1 MQIRAIGAGRKS
13 LFAVFLLTVSAA
25 ACGDNLLPKPD
36 AGGTGGATGGS
47 GGSGGSGLDGGGSGG
62 MATDSGVDGG
72 GGQADAG
79 SGGGAGLGGASGG
92 VGGTGGSTG
101 GVGGGTGGV
110 GGKGGGVGGTGGTNT
125 GGTGGTGTGGTG
137 TGGTGTGGTGTGGMG
152 TGGTGTGGQGTG
164 GQAGSGTGG
173 TAGTGSGGSTG
184 GSSGTGGTIGCQ
196 TALDCSNGQLCDGA
210 SHTCVP
216 CPTDSACRSGY
227 GPQHVCV
234 SGACIGGD
242 CHVFSD
248 CSNGQLCVNNFCTN
262 CTTDTACMSVY
273 GNDHLCIS
281 GGCVAG
287 ECRTATDCP
296 AGSGQIC
303 SASFTCT
310 TCSTDNE
317 CQSGYGANHLC
328 VNGSCVAGNCRQTS
342 DCGGGRIC
350 DTATLTCVACPDDA
364 TCMANY
370 PGQQL
375 CLNGSCVAGNCR
387 LAADCTPGLVCDVAT
402 HMCGACTTD
411 PSCTAAYGSGQL
423 CIGGT
428 CVVGQCRTSPDCPG
442 GAICNTS
449 AHTCGVCTLDS
460 ECVAGYGNNHL
471 CIGGACVSGT
481 CHATADCG
489 GGEICDGT
497 THTCSPCGSDNACVT
512 AYGPQHV
519 CIGNVCVAGNC
530 HTSNDCTSG
539 GQLCDQP
546 THSCKGCGSD
556 ASCQSDSTYGVT
568 TVCVAGGCVSGD
580 CHGPSSDCPSGQLCG
595 ISQTDTCGACVSDA
609 QCIAD
614 PSYGAGNICY
624 QGICQLGDCHGTS
637 SDCKAANAGRICG
650 AVTAN
655 DCGSCS
661 GDAQCQADP
670 VYGSATICETTTGQP
685 KTGTC
690 ITAACSTSGPCA
702 ANTSDFCCNDIC
714 TAGNCCL
721 DADCAGNPMF
731 GSIYRCVNNSCT
743 GCSAATGNTYFVDPV
758 NGDDGTATGSGI
770 AAGVATPS
778 CSFKTVT
785 HALSVASTVGAA
797 GTKIVI
803 VGVSGQTTVLA
814 GETFPIV
821 VPANVAISTKLG
833 PIRLNMPS
841 GSDTSFG
848 GFQLVG
854 DQSVIAPDPSA
865 PITIDGASNSSGI
878 GIAVSPGAGKITAVS
893 YVTVQNSGGNGIA
906 VTNGTLNIGQ
916 GVTVTNAGSASK
928 HHDGL
933 NVAGGTVN
941 IVVPAG
947 QIATSFT
954 NNTEHGI
961 YVTGAAVLNVS
972 GVPVVPANGQGT
984 VVTSGNAF
992 DGLEI
997 FETAGAAPTS
1007 TVSGLVAW
1015 GNTKQGVQL
1024 FGGEKV
1030 KIRGSVLLNNK
1041 LNGLLVTSSDPSA
1054 ASNNLATIDLGT
1066 AGDPGLNQLQAS
1078 NGSNPDLTG
1087 LCVAMSPGQG
1097 TLVLSAEGNV
1107 FAGPTNCASSTN
1119 AIVRST
1125 SCTGGVDLGIIAA
1138 MGTSVGVDLASCQ

>member
-1 MQIRAIGAGRKS
+1 MQIRPTWGVVKPF
-13 LFAVFLLTVSAA
+13 LAVLMMAVSAA
-25 ACGDNLLPKPD
+25 ACGDNLRAQPD
-36 AGGTGGATGGS
+36 AADVNANGGSGGVGQDGGGTGGTGTGGDVD
-47 GGSGGSGLDGGGSGG
+47 GAAGQAGGG
-62 MATDSGVDGG
+62 TDGS
-72 GGQADAG
+72 AG
-79 SGGGAGLGGASGG
+79 RGGASGN
-92 VGGTGGSTG
+92 GGAGTDG
-101 GVGGGTGGV
+101 GVGGGMAGA
-110 GGKGGGVGGTGGTNT
+110 GGGGIGGIGGGAGGN

-137 TGGTGTGGTGTGGMG
+137 TGGIGTGGMAG
-152 TGGTGTGGQGTG
+152 STG
-164 GQAGSGTGG
+164 GQAGGGTGG
-173 TAGTGSGGSTG
+173 SAGSGGAAG
-184 GSSGTGGTIGCQ
+184 GSSGTGGAGGCQ
-196 TALDCSNGQLCDGA
+196 TALDCSNGQICDGA

-234 SGACIGGD
+234 AGACISGD
-242 CHVFSD
+242 CHSFID
-248 CSNGQLCVNNFCTN
+248 CSNGQLCVGNLCTN
-262 CTTDTACMSVY
+262 CTSDGACMSVY
-273 GNDHLCIS
+273 GADHLCVS

-287 ECRTATDCP
+287 ECRTASDCP
-296 AGSGQIC
+296 AGSGEIC
-303 SASFTCT
+303 DASFTCT
-310 TCSTDNE
+310 ACATDTQ

-350 DTATLTCVACPDDA
+350 DTATLTCVACPDDP

-370 PGQQL
+370 PGQEL

-387 LAADCTPGLVCDVAT
+387 VATDCAPGLVCDVAS

-423 CIGGT
+423 CIGGS
-428 CVVGQCRTSPDCPG
+428 CIVGQCRTSPDCPSAG
-442 GAICNTS
+442 ICNAS
-449 AHTCGVCTLDS
+449 AHTCGPCSLDS

-481 CHATADCG
+481 CHVTADCG

-497 THTCSPCGSDNACVT
+497 THTCGPCAGDSACLT

-519 CIGNVCVAGNC
+519 CLGNVCVAGDC
-530 HTSNDCTSG
+530 HSSHDCTG

-546 THSCKGCGSD
+546 THFCQACASD
-556 ASCQSDSTYGVT
+556 TACQSDSTYGVT

-580 CHGPSSDCPSGQLCG
+580 CHGASSDCPTGQLCG
-595 ISQTDTCGACVSDA
+595 ISQADTCGPCASDA
-609 QCIAD
+609 QCVAD
-614 PSYGAGNICY
+614 ASYGPGNICY

-637 SDCKAANAGRICG
+637 SDCMGLNAGLICG
-650 AVTAN
+650 ALTAN
-655 DCGSCS
+655 DCGPCS
-661 GDAQCQADP
+661 GDAQCQADL
-670 VYGSATICETTTGQP
+670 VYGSSTICETTSGQLS
-685 KTGTC
+685 TGTC
-690 ITAACSTSGPCA
+690 VSAACSTSGPCA
-702 ANTSDFCCNDIC
+702 ANSADFCCNDIC

-721 DADCAGNPMF
+721 DADCAGNPSF
-731 GSIYRCVNNSCT
+731 GSSYRCVNNSCT
-743 GCSAATGNTYFVDPV
+743 GCSAATGNTYFVDPI
-758 NGDDGTATGSGI
+758 NGDDATATGSGV

-785 HALSVASTVGAA
+785 HALSVASTVGAI

-803 VGVSGQTTVLA
+803 VGASSQTVVLDG
-814 GETFPIV
+814 GETLPIV
-821 VPANVAISTKLG
+821 VPANVAIATKTG

-848 GFQLVG
+848 GFRLVG
-854 DQSVIAPDPSA
+854 DQALIAPDPTA

-878 GIAVSPGAGKITAVS
+878 GIAVSPGAGKSTAIS

-933 NVAGGTVN
+933 NVAGGAVNVTVA
-941 IVVPAG
+941 AG
-947 QIATSFT
+947 QATTSFT

-961 YVTGAAVLNVS
+961 YVTGAAILNVS
-972 GVPVVPANGQGT
+972 GVPVLPANGQGT

-997 FETAGAAPTS
+997 FETAGAAPMS

-1015 GNTKQGVQL
+1015 GNSKQGLQL

-1030 KIRGSVLLNNK
+1030 KVRGSVLLNNK

-1087 LCVAMSPGQG
+1087 LCLSMSPAQG
-1097 TLVLSAEGNV
+1097 TLTLSAEGNV
-1107 FAGPTNCASSTN
+1107 FAGPTNCTSSTN
-1119 AIVRST
+1119 AIVRSS

-1138 MGTSVGVDLASCQ
+1138 AGTSVTVDLATCQ